1 MSFYTNIHPDYC
13 EIDLNARLLCVFIT
27 DNTGLIL
34 VHKKIKDPPEALLKL
49 LKLYIG
55 DIIVSVECMHCWY
68 LVADFCKEH
77 TIDFILG
84 HVLYMKVIH
93 SGIAKNDKN

>member
-1 MSFYTNIHPDYC
+1 MESIYT
-13 EIDLNARLLCVFIT
+13 RLLYVCII

-34 VHKKIKDPPEALLKL
+34 VHKKIKDDPEALLKL
-49 LKLYIG
+49 LKSYSG
-55 DIIVSVECMHCWY
+55 DIVVGVECMHCWY

-84 HVLYMKVIH
+84 HALYMTKFI
-93 SGIAKNDKN
+93 GNEFEQL